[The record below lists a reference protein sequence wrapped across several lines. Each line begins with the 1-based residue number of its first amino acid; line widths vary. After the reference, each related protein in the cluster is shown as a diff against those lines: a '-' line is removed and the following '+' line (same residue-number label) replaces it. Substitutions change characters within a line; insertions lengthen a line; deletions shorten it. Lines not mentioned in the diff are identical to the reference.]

1 MVGILEEIR
10 ITTMQRSEQVENAMK
25 EIFNE
30 EILDNTYVF
39 EKGKIYGI
47 VCEQGEGGE
56 LLSSLISGRITAID
70 EKVFFNNREKAFS
83 EIQNRAWYV
92 GKSEYS
98 SWPIKREISAR
109 KAINKAIKK
118 YGRFRD
124 MNDLVEQFG
133 LTAGRLNYKISS
145 YSGEKWRVSLAI
157 GYASKKQI
165 FCFPWMNTAYF
176 NHVMLSSSVYRFF
189 RKMKEEDL
197 IIILPTSRKEN
208 IQGFVDS
215 IIEINNPSFKF
226 VASEHPDFKLY
237 F

>member
-1 MVGILEEIR
+1 
-10 ITTMQRSEQVENAMK
+10 MQRSEQVENAMK
-25 EIFNE
+25 ETFNE
-30 EILDNTYVF
+30 VILDNTYVL

-47 VCEQGEGGE
+47 ICEQGEGGE
-56 LLSSLISGRITAID
+56 LLSSLISGRIAAID
-70 EKVFFNNREKAFS
+70 EKVFFNNREMTFS
-83 EIQNRAWYV
+83 EIQDRAWYV

-98 SWPIKREISAR
+98 SFPIKREISAR
-109 KAINKAIKK
+109 KAINKVIKK
-118 YGRFRD
+118 YGRYRN
-124 MNDLVEQFG
+124 MNDLVDQFG
-133 LTAGRLNYKISS
+133 LTKGRLNYKISS

-157 GYASKKQI
+157 GYASRKEI

-189 RKMKEEDL
+189 KKMKEEKL

-208 IQGFVDS
+208 VEGFVDA

-226 VASEHPDFKLY
+226 VATEHPDFKLY

>member
-1 MVGILEEIR
+1 MEELKI
-10 ITTMQRSEQVENAMK
+10 ITMQRSEKIENAMK
-25 EIFNE
+25 ETFNE
-30 EILDNTYVF
+30 VILDNTFIF

-56 LLSSLISGRITAID
+56 LLSSLISGRIKAIG
-70 EKVFFNNREKAFS
+70 EKAFFNNSEIPFS
-83 EIQNRAWYV
+83 ELQNKAWYV

-98 SWPIKREISAR
+98 GRPFKREIIAE
-109 KAINKAIKK
+109 KAIDKAIKK
-118 YGRFRD
+118 YGRFKD
-124 MNDLVEQFG
+124 INDLIEQFG
-133 LTAGRLNYKISS
+133 LTKGRLNHKISS

-157 GYASKKQI
+157 GYASKKEI

-176 NHVMLSSSVYRFF
+176 NHIMLSSSVYRFF
-189 RKMKEEDL
+189 RKMKEEGL

-208 IQGFVDS
+208 VQGFVDD

-226 VASEHPDFKLY
+226 VASDHRDFKLY